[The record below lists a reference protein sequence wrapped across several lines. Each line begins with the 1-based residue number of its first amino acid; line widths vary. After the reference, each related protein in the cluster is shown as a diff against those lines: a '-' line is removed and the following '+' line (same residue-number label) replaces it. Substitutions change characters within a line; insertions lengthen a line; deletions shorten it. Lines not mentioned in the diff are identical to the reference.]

1 MKKQTKLLIIISAII
16 LVPLIIWLSSLL
28 KCEVLTHKYYDDFS
42 EIYKQNAMLSET
54 EMEYFKVLSYSDETA
69 DVYYVEK
76 DMTAGIVLTFE
87 KENGSWIETNWHTV
101 WAVSGSAS
109 ETIYPYWWHFIY
121 GGV

>member
-1 MKKQTKLLIIISAII
+1 MKKRSEFLIVISVII
-16 LVPLIIWLSSLL
+16 LVPVIIWLSSLL
-28 KCEVLTHKYYDDFS
+28 KCEVLTKKYYSDFS
-42 EIYKQNAMLSET
+42 ETYKQNSMLSDV
-54 EMEYFKVLSYSDETA
+54 EMEYFKVLSVSDETA
-69 DVYYVEK
+69 DVYYIEK

-87 KENGSWIETNWHTV
+87 KQNGSWVETNWHTV

>member
-1 MKKQTKLLIIISAII
+1 MKKCYRFLVIIAVAILIPVIIR
-16 LVPLIIWLSSLL
+16 LSSIV
-28 KCEVLTHKYYDDFS
+28 KCEILTKKYYDDFS
-42 EIYKQNAMLSET
+42 EVYKQNSMLSET
-54 EMEYFKVLSYSDETA
+54 EMEYFKVLSVRREIA

-87 KENGSWIETNWHTV
+87 KQNGSWVETNWNTI
-101 WAVSGSAS
+101 WAVSGNAS